1 MEEAAH
7 SRIFS
12 FIQSGLFLL
21 LLLLLLAFNKG
32 PTLLYGSLS
41 LVLLIAY
48 HLIID
53 YRYTTSRLVSSGL
66 INAYVAVYLLLCAL
80 VVWCTKVP
88 GQDESHFWIVYFLPI
103 TIAAAHL
110 RLRGTLVTCTV
121 AMALFIA
128 HLPPHMYLDPR
139 ERVEELPELI
149 GFGIMFFLV
158 GILVQT
164 FARQNR
170 YQLELKQQLNDKL
183 LENQQHLRDSLERLQ
198 TAEESLRTK
207 ERLASLGEMSA
218 GIAHEIRNPLGIISS
233 SAQLLDREV
242 ANAGARQLLEII
254 QEESTRLNG
263 LITEFLTFGRQLEPQ
278 RQPSD
283 LAALIERVLDSLQ
296 NAAKQKGVALDFAR
310 ECSSCT
316 ASVDADMIQ
325 QVLLNLLLNALE
337 ATGPGGR
344 VHVVLQESPE
354 SLDIVVSDSGTGIHA
369 ENLAKVF
376 DPFFTTKSEGTGLGL
391 ANAYKIMESHGGS
404 LRVLSQVGQG
414 STFTASFPLE
424 IS

>member
-1 MEEAAH
+1 MEETTH
-7 SRIFS
+7 SRIFA

-32 PTLLYGSLS
+32 TTLIYGSLS
-41 LVLLIAY
+41 LILLIAY

-53 YRYTTSRLVSSGL
+53 YRFTTSRLVNSGL
-66 INAYVAVYLLLCAL
+66 INTYVAVYLFLCSL
-80 VVWCTKVP
+80 VVWSTKVP
-88 GQDESHFWIVYFLPI
+88 GRDESHFWIVYFLPI
-103 TIAAAHL
+103 TVAAAHL
-110 RLRGTLVTCTV
+110 KLRGTIITCTV
-121 AMALFIA
+121 ALVLFIA
-128 HLPPHMYLDPR
+128 HLPSHMYLNAK

-170 YQLELKQQLNDKL
+170 HQLALKQQLNDKL
-183 LENQQHLRDSLERLQ
+183 LENQQHLRDSLERLD

-242 ANAGARQLLEII
+242 TNAEARQLLEII

-278 RQPSD
+278 RQPCD
-283 LAALIERVLDSLQ
+283 LAVLIARILDSLQ
-296 NAAKQKGVALDFAR
+296 NAAQQKDISLVLDR
-310 ECSSCT
+310 ECPACM

-337 ATGPGGR
+337 ATAPGGR
-344 VHVVLQESPE
+344 VRVALEKYPE
-354 SLDIVVSDSGTGIHA
+354 RLDIVVGDSGHGISA
-369 ENLAKVF
+369 ENLSKVF
-376 DPFFTTKSEGTGLGL
+376 DPFFTTKSEGNGLGL

-404 LRVLSQVGQG
+404 LKVASRVGEG
-414 STFTASFPLE
+414 SIFTASLPLE
-424 IS
+424 VS

>member
-1 MEEAAH
+1 MEETTQTKVFA
-7 SRIFS
+7 

-32 PTLLYGSLS
+32 LTLIYGSLS

-53 YRYTTSRLVSSGL
+53 YRFTPSRLMSSKL
-66 INAYVAVYLLLCAL
+66 LNAYVAMSLFLCTL
-80 VVWCTKVP
+80 VVWSTRVP
-88 GQDESHFWIVYFLPI
+88 GHDESNFWIVYFLPI

-110 RLRGTLVTCTV
+110 KLRGTLVTCTV
-121 AMALFIA
+121 AFALFIA

-149 GFGIMFFLV
+149 GFGIMFFFLGV
-158 GILVQT
+158 LVQA

-170 YQLELKQQLNDKL
+170 HQLAMKQQLNDKL
-183 LENQQHLRDSLERLQ
+183 LENQQRLRDSLERLD
-198 TAEESLRTK
+198 TAEESMRTR

-233 SAQLLDREV
+233 SAQLLEREV
-242 ANAGARQLLEII
+242 ANAEARQLLEII

-278 RQPSD
+278 RQPCD
-283 LAALIERVLDSLQ
+283 LAALTARILDSLQ
-296 NAAKQKGVALDFAR
+296 NVAQQKRVALALDR
-310 ECSSCT
+310 ECSTCI
-316 ASVDADMIQ
+316 ASVDADMMQ

-337 ATGPGGR
+337 ATAPGGR
-344 VHVVLQESPE
+344 VRVVLEQYPE
-354 SLDIVVSDSGTGIHA
+354 RLDIVIDDSGHGIPA

-404 LRVLSQVGQG
+404 LKVASHVGQG
-414 STFTASFPLE
+414 SRFTASLPLE
-424 IS
+424 VS

>member
-1 MEEAAH
+1 
-7 SRIFS
+7 
-12 FIQSGLFLL
+12 
-21 LLLLLLAFNKG
+21 
-32 PTLLYGSLS
+32 
-41 LVLLIAY
+41 
-48 HLIID
+48 
-53 YRYTTSRLVSSGL
+53 
-66 INAYVAVYLLLCAL
+66 
-80 VVWCTKVP
+80 
-88 GQDESHFWIVYFLPI
+88 
-103 TIAAAHL
+103 
-110 RLRGTLVTCTV
+110 
-121 AMALFIA
+121 
-128 HLPPHMYLDPR
+128 MYLDPR

-170 YQLELKQQLNDKL
+170 LQLGLKQQLNDKL
-183 LENQQHLRDSLERLQ
+183 LENQQHLKDSLERLE

-242 ANAGARQLLEII
+242 ANTEARQLLEII

-278 RQPSD
+278 RQPCD
-283 LAALIERVLDSLQ
+283 LAALVARILDSLQ
-296 NAAKQKGVALDFAR
+296 GAAQQKGITVDLDLDCAT
-310 ECSSCT
+310 CL
-316 ASVDADMIQ
+316 ASVDADMMQ

-337 ATGPGGR
+337 ATAPGGR
-344 VHVVLQESPE
+344 VRVALQRYPE
-354 SLDIVVSDSGTGIHA
+354 CLDIVVGDSGCGIPA
-369 ENLAKVF
+369 ENLSRVF
-376 DPFFTTKSEGTGLGL
+376 DPFFTTKSGGTGLGL

-404 LRVLSQVGQG
+404 LKVASRAGEG
-414 STFTASFPLE
+414 SAFTASLPLE

>member
-1 MEEAAH
+1 MEETTHTGVFA
-7 SRIFS
+7 

-32 PTLLYGSLS
+32 STLLYGGLS

-53 YRYTTSRLVSSGL
+53 YRFTTSRLVSSGL
-66 INAYVAVYLLLCAL
+66 INAYVAMYLFLCTL
-80 VVWCTKVP
+80 VVWSTKVP

-110 RLRGTLVTCTV
+110 RLRGTIATCTV
-121 AMALFIA
+121 ALVLFIA
-128 HLPPHMYLDPR
+128 HLPPHMYLNPR

-149 GFGIMFFLV
+149 GFGVMFFLV
-158 GILVQT
+158 GILVQA

-170 YQLELKQQLNDKL
+170 LQLALKQQLNDKL
-183 LENQQHLRDSLERLQ
+183 LQNQQHLRDSLERLE

-233 SAQLLDREV
+233 SAQLLEREV
-242 ANAGARQLLEII
+242 ANTEARQLLEII

-278 RQPSD
+278 RQPCD
-283 LAALIERVLDSLQ
+283 LAALTARILDSLQ
-296 NAAKQKGVALDFAR
+296 NAAQQKGIALELG
-310 ECSSCT
+310 ECSTCM
-316 ASVDADMIQ
+316 ASVDADMMQ

-337 ATGPGGR
+337 ATAPGGR
-344 VHVVLQESPE
+344 VRVVLEQYPE
-354 SLDIVVSDSGTGIHA
+354 RLDIVVDDSGRGIPA
-369 ENLAKVF
+369 ENLARIF

-404 LRVLSQVGQG
+404 LKVASHVGEG
-414 STFTASFPLE
+414 SRFTASLPLE